1 MADDYDVGYGKP
13 PKHTRF
19 SKGQSG
25 NLRGR
30 PKVSPNLQ
38 TEMKRLVAAKTKIK
52 FDGVIQTVPRTR
64 ALCLTLI
71 QLALRGSV
79 RAFAEIVRIIGP
91 EIADELK
98 ATAAGLTSADVD
110 IVRRALARE
119 EAAVAGAASSAAI
132 DPPTKID

>member
-25 NLRGR
+25 NSRGR

-52 FDGVIQTVPRTR
+52 FDGVIQTVPRNR

-98 ATAAGLTSADVD
+98 QRLLASHQLTLTSCVAPWP
-110 IVRRALARE
+110 AKKQPSLARPRPQPLY
-119 EAAVAGAASSAAI
+119 
-132 DPPTKID
+132 PPTKID

>member
-79 RAFAEIVRIIGP
+79 RAFAIIGP